1 MLGELIASHVYYQQS
16 CSLCAFNFIVDI
28 FYLQNVEDPWV
39 VNATKNFE
47 TLINE
52 VHKEYASNG
61 TNKDEGSRFDWIFS
75 VHDLGKETYWGHEL
89 GLFEN
94 TGTKIGNKTKLS
106 SNFIAR
112 EEKLNDSSKEPWVA
126 ENRSPK

>member
-1 MLGELIASHVYYQQS
+1 MTIHYVQ
-16 CSLCAFNFIVDI
+16 
-28 FYLQNVEDPWV
+28 
-39 VNATKNFE
+39 
-47 TLINE
+47 
-52 VHKEYASNG
+52 EYASNG

-89 GLFEN
+89 ALYSKWYDVSDIDYFDIPLMISEIHQDLKCCSVILN
-94 TGTKIGNKTKLS
+94 VH
-106 SNFIAR
+106 IAR